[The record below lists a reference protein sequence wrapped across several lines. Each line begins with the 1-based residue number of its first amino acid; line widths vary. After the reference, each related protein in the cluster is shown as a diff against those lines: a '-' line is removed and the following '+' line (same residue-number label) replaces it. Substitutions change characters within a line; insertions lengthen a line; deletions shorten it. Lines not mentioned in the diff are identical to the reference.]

1 VGVEAKN
8 GETLLR
14 PMMMMLEGGVT
25 LPKPLLLIQVQIKV
39 VGIVWTNQLKIV
51 QTGGVI
57 RIQVPK
63 RRLHLGMDGKAWPK
77 RVDRVA
83 GMMLQ
88 QRPRVEVDGK
98 AWPKRV
104 DREAGIML
112 QQRPRVEVD
121 GVRIMVDLMRMVG
134 VLLANPRRRRM
145 AAGLKLGRRKVMVGT
160 RMDGAQI
167 LKGMLMGMDGVLLLQ
182 SLIRNT
188 RAPIRQVQEVVGV
201 LSVNR
206 RRRKKAGL
214 VITRKVTMVTI
225 RTDGAQIRKRK
236 LMGMDGIPLL
246 QSLMRKAGAP
256 IRRLREVAGTVSRQ
270 QMVKLVGGT
279 LLQSQKLGRPGMP
292 WKIPV
297 GVLKM
302 LVLEPDIQERRTSDP
317 QVKMEVVMLMHS
329 KGQKVLEMTG
339 AGHLEGVVEVAEP
352 LIGIGIGI
360 GVTKVDGVL
369 IESNLL
375 KILAGGTRMRP
386 KLIGPKI
393 IQAGGKM
400 MRQKPQV
407 QPAINLVTGMSTL
420 WGKVEEA
427 GGTVSQ
433 RQQTPQMMAGIL

>member
-1 VGVEAKN
+1 
-8 GETLLR
+8 
-14 PMMMMLEGGVT
+14 
-25 LPKPLLLIQVQIKV
+25 
-39 VGIVWTNQLKIV
+39 
-51 QTGGVI
+51 
-57 RIQVPK
+57 
-63 RRLHLGMDGKAWPK
+63 
-77 RVDRVA
+77 
-83 GMMLQ
+83 
-88 QRPRVEVDGK
+88 
-98 AWPKRV
+98 
-104 DREAGIML
+104 ML

-407 QPAINLVTGMSTL
+407 QSAINLVTGMSTL
-420 WGKVEEA
+420 WRKVEEA